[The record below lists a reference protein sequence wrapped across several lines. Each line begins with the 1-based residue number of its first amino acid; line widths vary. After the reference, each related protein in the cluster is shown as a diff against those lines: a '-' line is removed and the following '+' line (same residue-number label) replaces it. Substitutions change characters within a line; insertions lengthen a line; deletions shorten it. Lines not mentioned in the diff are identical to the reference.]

1 MENIL
6 KPLLYERV
14 IAFLD
19 DVVVYSK
26 TVEEHLALLDQA
38 LKLMQDAGLKIH
50 PGKCTILAREIL
62 YLGHTITEHGIQ
74 ANPEKTACL
83 QNWPQIK
90 TVRDSMSF
98 LGFCGYFRRHIL
110 HFSAIAKPLVALTH
124 GVKYSPKDPFGPP
137 TKHPALERDI
147 TSEWTTE
154 CQQAREKLIECL
166 TNPPLLAFPN
176 MNKTFILHVEVCT
189 TGL

>member
-1 MENIL
+1 MVQGAKTSAAPFQRCMENIL
-6 KPLLYERV
+6 KPLLYEGV

-19 DVVVYSK
+19 DVIIYTK

-62 YLGHTITEHGIQ
+62 YLGDTITEFGIQ
-74 ANPEKTACL
+74 ADPEKTACL
-83 QNWPQIK
+83 QNWPQIRSVK
-90 TVRDSMSF
+90 DLMSF
-98 LGFCGYFRRHIL
+98 LGFCGYFRRHIP
-110 HFSAIAKPLVALTH
+110 HFSVIAKPFVTLTQ

-137 TKHPALERDI
+137 TKHPALERYI

-154 CQQAREKLIECL
+154 CQQARGKV
-166 TNPPLLAFPN
+166 NRVFD
-176 MNKTFILHVEVCT
+176 
-189 TGL
+189 